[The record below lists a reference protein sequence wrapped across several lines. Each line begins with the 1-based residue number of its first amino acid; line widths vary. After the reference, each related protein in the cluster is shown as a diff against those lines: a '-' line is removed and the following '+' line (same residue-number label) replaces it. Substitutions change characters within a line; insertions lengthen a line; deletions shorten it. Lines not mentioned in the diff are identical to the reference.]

1 MLSNTRK
8 KNDIRRGKL
17 YSKTVFA
24 KCSQKSHLSNHT
36 GNLQE
41 NILD

>member
-8 KNDIRRGKL
+8 KGVHKGKL
-17 YSKTVFA
+17 YPKTVFP
-24 KCSQKSHLSNHT
+24 KCSQKIHLSNHT